1 MRKKLQE
8 LLTQYGPIAA
18 VTWFAIFFLVLGGF
32 ALALQFGFNTGAV
45 TGWMAKLGFNP
56 DGIAAQAGVWTAAYG
71 LTKIVQPLRI
81 ALWLLVTPLLSR
93 VWQKVRGPARTGE
106 GMPPPPA
113 AP

>member
-18 VTWFAIFFLVLGGF
+18 VTWFAIFFISWGGF
-32 ALALQFGFNTGAV
+32 ALALRLGFSTDAV
-45 TGWMAKLGFNP
+45 TGLFARMGFSP

-71 LTKIVQPLRI
+71 LTKVVQPLRI

-93 VWQKVRGPARTGE
+93 LWQRLRGEA
-106 GMPPPPA
+106 PPPPTT
-113 AP
+113 PPTTP